1 MLYVSANSEGSN
13 QSVNPCS
20 LCLVPVDSLG
30 PIHIVCDSKRS
41 VCWAKYW
48 VVAYALSQNFAAYI
62 KSLHFIKNLL
72 LNLLNGPGDI

>member
-41 VCWAKYW
+41 VCWAKYL
-48 VVAYALSQNFAAYI
+48 VVVYAKFAAYI
-62 KSLHFIKNLL
+62 KSLHFIRNLL